1 MSAAAGHAEPATSGQ
16 SRAPGP
22 GRPRDPLVDRA
33 ILDAAVELLSD
44 GGIEAMTME
53 SVATRA
59 GVSRASVYRRYAN
72 RVDLMEAAFHAAAEQ
87 KPEPPDTGDV
97 RRDLVQ
103 LLTRLSTLLM
113 ESDTGAVLPAMLAA
127 ARENAEVREAL
138 ERFTADRRTPT
149 TTVLIR
155 GIERGEI
162 RADVDPELMADALVG
177 AVIYGLLL
185 RNVGPGRARVAKLV
199 DLVLAG
205 AAA

>member
-1 MSAAAGHAEPATSGQ
+1 MSSAPAAASRRPGG
-16 SRAPGP
+16 SRAAGP

-44 GGIEAMTME
+44 GGIEALTVE

-97 RRDLVQ
+97 RDDLVQ

-127 ARENAEVREAL
+127 ARETAEVREAL
-138 ERFTADRRTPT
+138 ERFTSERRSPT
-149 TTVLIR
+149 ITVLRR
-155 GIERGEI
+155 GVDRGEI

-177 AVIYGLLL
+177 AVIYGLLM
-185 RNVGPGRARVAKLV
+185 RNAGLGPRRVVDLV